1 MTTAK
6 KSYKDYLASVKRKA
20 SWVNNN
26 RKKMIAI
33 LVVAFLAV
41 IILYSR
47 GQQLYDCT
55 MAKYDLKR
63 ETNFRLLTGKCT
75 VTGKDGNQVYINQ
88 IRGIG
93 EEAL

>member
-1 MTTAK
+1 MINSMKGKLDA
-6 KSYKDYLASVKRKA
+6 VKRSA
-20 SWVNNN
+20 SWVNKN
-26 RKKMIAI
+26 RKKTVAAI
-33 LVVAFLAV
+33 AV
-41 IILYSR
+41 IVFIVVSVYYR
-47 GQQLYDCT
+47 GHDLYDCT

>member
-1 MTTAK
+1 MI
-6 KSYKDYLASVKRKA
+6 KSLKNKIGAVKRLS
-20 SWVNNN
+20 SWVNKNL
-26 RKKMIAI
+26 KKTVA
-33 LVVAFLAV
+33 VVAAIVFIVVAT
-41 IILYSR
+41 YYR
-47 GQQLYDCT
+47 GHDFYDCT

-93 EEAL
+93 EEDL